1 MKNKNIQQI
10 FILLLLFICNTFIYG
25 QVTESESV
33 KAYRSLLNNFTTA
46 NYDTAKSYEST
57 KKYEEHFPEMKNLHD
72 KTVECSKLKTEA
84 DSLSNQDSIKAYEIY
99 LKIYELNP
107 SDSTAKS
114 YYNKYIKLKQ
124 DSINGLKREIVNK
137 EKNRKQQTDSINQ
150 RNDSIICHLNQ
161 QLKSNDSIIC
171 HLNQQLQ
178 DTSKLLNDTRYIN
191 SELTDRLDSVRNEQ
205 KTTKWE
211 KKRLNDF
218 RNFIKAEYDY
228 YNMEKKANSS
238 LAEAAYNSFNEN
250 KIDSALSALNDT
262 IINNAEKK
270 INSEAHA
277 YLRILKA
284 QLLEFV
290 FDFEKSEANYK
301 KADSISHSFECRI
314 PLITFYYRQK
324 RDKDANERYG
334 EWKKLI
340 KGEEGKLYQG
350 QLKILKNLNKFNKK
364 FLNPFEAKNTSIPDS
379 AKMEAYFIS
388 GNLLLKEKSLSKAE
402 KYLRKAKEIEE
413 KLQMD
418 SIYKAKLYY
427 ALGKAI
433 SEDPKKIPDKKDFY
447 EGALRFFGKD
457 SLKYMPERAEVCDSI
472 GKLLLSDN
480 YKKAKKKENENDN
493 YYEVAE
499 DYFRKSLKIY
509 EQLAGSEP
517 QTYNRYECDYVANLY
532 NKLGVA
538 QSKNSKWA
546 EADISFKESLTHYRY
561 LFANYQAHK
570 EEAKVIINR
579 AINYYAQN
587 KKDADKKKI
596 ENWVCS
602 AIIILSECNIAY
614 SGEYVKMGIG
624 VVEEY
629 LHKTLYEDDYGEKQI
644 NFNSYERKTDK
655 IKPELIYD

>member
-1 MKNKNIQQI
+1 MKNRNLLYILILFLLLQRSIVINGQDLVPTDELCKKYTTLLGYFNSGDYKKVGEEVEFLEEYGSWENEIKNLVKKSKECDSLKEKAYDLLNIVGDTLNAYKTYLQLYEQNPKDSDAKKYYEEYNKRQDRCINTLVQQI
-10 FILLLLFICNTFIYG
+10 CNSNGTI
-25 QVTESESV
+25 E
-33 KAYRSLLNNFTTA
+33 
-46 NYDTAKSYEST
+46 
-57 KKYEEHFPEMKNLHD
+57 
-72 KTVECSKLKTEA
+72 LK
-84 DSLSNQDSIKAYEIY
+84 DSII
-99 LKIYELNP
+99 
-107 SDSTAKS
+107 
-114 YYNKYIKLKQ
+114 
-124 DSINGLKREIVNK
+124 GVR
-137 EKNRKQQTDSINQ
+137 
-150 RNDSIICHLNQ
+150 DSIICHIYQ
-161 QLKSNDSIIC
+161 QLKDTI
-171 HLNQQLQ
+171 QQL
-178 DTSKLLNDTRYIN
+178 NETRCIN
-191 SELTDRLDSVRNEQ
+191 SVLTDRLDSVRNEQ
-205 KTTKWE
+205 KTSKWE

-228 YNMEKKANSS
+228 YYMGENKYSS
-238 LAEAAYNSFNEN
+238 LAKTAYKFFDEN
-250 KIDSALSALNDT
+250 KTDSALLALDT
-262 IINNAEKK
+262 IRGESVGKRDNLEDVKNLEGL
-270 INSEAHA
+270 A
-277 YLRILKA
+277 YLHILKA

-290 FDFEKSEANYK
+290 FDFEESEANYK
-301 KADSISHSFECRI
+301 KADSISHLFECRI

-334 EWKKLI
+334 EWEKLI

-388 GNLLLKEKSLSKAE
+388 GNLLLKEKSLSEAE

-480 YKKAKKKENENDN
+480 YKNAKKKENENDN

-509 EQLAGSEP
+509 EKLADSVP

-546 EADISFKESLTHYRY
+546 EADISFKESLIHYRR
-561 LFANYQAHK
+561 LFANSQARK

-579 AINYYAQN
+579 AINHYAQH
-587 KKDADKKKI
+587 KKSANTKQI
-596 ENWVCS
+596 EEWMCRTMT
-602 AIIILSECNIAY
+602 ILSECNIAY
-614 SGEYVKMGIG
+614 SDEYVKMGIG
-624 VVEEY
+624 VLEEY
-629 LHKTLYEDDYGEKQI
+629 LHKTLYEDDYEEERI
-644 NFNSYERKTDK
+644 NFSSYGQRTDK